1 MATERV
7 RAELPG
13 GAIVWVEATTV
24 ARDKE
29 REVSLDLSKALPLGE
44 VSKAISGLAALVHS
58 GISGI
63 AELKP
68 QKTTAEFSLEVGLE
82 SGQLTALWV
91 KGSGNASIK
100 ITLEWG

>member
-13 GAIVWVEATTV
+13 GTIVWVEATTV
-24 ARDKE
+24 ALDKE
-29 REVSLDLSKALPLGE
+29 KEVSLDLDKALPLSE
-44 VSKAISGLAALVHS
+44 ISKVISGLATLVHS
-58 GISGI
+58 GIE
-63 AELKP
+63 ELKP

-100 ITLEWG
+100 VTLEWG

>member
-1 MATERV
+1 LATERV

-29 REVSLDLSKALPLGE
+29 REVSLDLSSALPLDE
-44 VSKAISGLAALVHS
+44 VSKVISGLAKLVHS
-58 GISGI
+58 GI
-63 AELKP
+63 EDLKP
-68 QKTTAEFSLEVGLE
+68 QKTTAEFSLEVVLE

>member
-44 VSKAISGLAALVHS
+44 VSKVIAGLAALVHS
-58 GISGI
+58 GI
-63 AELKP
+63 EEFKP